1 MGLSNV
7 KIVRSDIFD
16 LRTLSLLW
24 VEMIQEIYPHASPNV
39 SVWREQ
45 MEKYM
50 AFKEYRCF
58 HALLGKAF
66 IGFVDGLMFHD
77 PATDKKVA
85 MGNHFYVL
93 PKYRGTPGLLLYR
106 RLVAVGKEHGAEA
119 IELIS
124 YANKKC
130 FWESKGMHN
139 NKYYMRRDI

>member
-1 MGLSNV
+1 LGLSNI

-16 LRTLSLLW
+16 LRILSLLW
-24 VEMIQEIYPHASPNV
+24 VEMIREIYPQASPNV

-58 HALLGKAF
+58 HALSGETF
-66 IGFVDGLMFHD
+66 VGFVDGLMYHD
-77 PATDKKVA
+77 PATDKKIA

-93 PKYRGTPGLLLYR
+93 RAYRGAAGLLLYR
-106 RLVAVGKEHGAEA
+106 RLVALGKEHGAEA

-130 FWESKGMHN
+130 FWESKGMQN